1 MKNEYYKI
9 PISLIESLKKLTN
22 TLEKRGNPH
31 QNLHYTLS
39 VDGTQAIIQA
49 DFNVQELNWLSKQAG
64 VVKLG
69 KYIQGF
75 AEKAVSDYIT
85 ANKTIWQEKKLV
97 VKL

>member
-9 PISLIESLKKLTN
+9 PVSLIESLKKLTN

-31 QNLHYTLS
+31 QNLHYSLS

-49 DFNVQELNWLSKQAG
+49 DFNEQELDWLSKQMG
-64 VVKLG
+64 VVRLG
-69 KYIQGF
+69 KYNKGF
-75 AEKAVSDYIT
+75 AEKAVSDYIL
-85 ANKTIWQEKKLV
+85 ANKTIWQEKELV